1 MFDPILQDCNK
12 LEPKARWFNVLC
24 AFGVDDCKFVDGD
37 GLNDRLKTMGPLVPQ
52 RRRKFSLLWLLCCG
66 TSQWF
71 NMNCQFNGTINHLQ
85 CHLRPLN
92 SWPCWS
98 TFEADI
104 GPKLH
109 NSGDL
114 QVRSNGWYPGQ
125 RVPRHVRLQWQVLQG
140 RPAKGKF
147 TGWFHHHSTTKI
159 GQWPAENRRSPS
171 YPLVNVY
178 ITMENHHF

>member
-37 GLNDRLKTMGPLVPQ
+37 GLNDRLKTMGPLVPHLDDGICHLVVIV
-52 RRRKFSLLWLLCCG
+52 LLWYITMVQHEL
-66 TSQWF
+66 SIQWY
-71 NMNCQFNGTINHLQ
+71 NHLQ
-85 CHLRPLN
+85 CHLGPLK
-92 SWPCWS
+92 SWPCW
-98 TFEADI
+98 TIFEADI

-109 NSGDL
+109 NSSTTL

-140 RPAKGKF
+140 RPAQGEF
-147 TGWFHHHSTTKI
+147 TGVIPRPFHD
-159 GQWPAENRRSPS
+159 QNW
-171 YPLVNVY
+171 
-178 ITMENHHF
+178 TMTCRK